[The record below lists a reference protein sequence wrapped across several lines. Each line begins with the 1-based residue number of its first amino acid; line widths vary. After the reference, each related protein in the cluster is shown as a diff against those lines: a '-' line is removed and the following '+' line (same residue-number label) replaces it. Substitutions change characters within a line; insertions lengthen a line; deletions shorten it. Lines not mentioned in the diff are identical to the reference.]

1 MRATEKCL
9 GLASRVCILRD
20 PHTSWSQLT
29 IQGLLK
35 PIYEKFPIAQLP
47 DAVEKLRQG
56 KIAGRCVVDFNS

>member
-1 MRATEKCL
+1 MVGGMRATEKCL
-9 GLASRVCILRD
+9 ELASR
-20 PHTSWSQLT
+20 
-29 IQGLLK
+29 GLLK